1 MGPPNLWV
9 TVWPNTLHQWRIAQ
23 GGTMPHPPKH
33 GTGLNTPTFEPR
45 VGLTGQGRGL
55 QGKTT
60 ITKTPSLIWT
70 QEFVKTVQSSA
81 SSRDFDLGFQ
91 TQISSTPKTA
101 SRHLSTT

>member
-45 VGLTGQGRGL
+45 VGLTGQDHDHEDSKSDLDTGIC
-55 QGKTT
+55 QN
-60 ITKTPSLIWT
+60 
-70 QEFVKTVQSSA
+70 SSII
-81 SSRDFDLGFQ
+81 SQFSRL
-91 TQISSTPKTA
+91 
-101 SRHLSTT
+101 